1 MIRQI
6 RVSVPQIELAIV
18 SQTIGGEI
26 YFVLTSS
33 WSIYLTSFANIDDSM
48 PIQMMSIR
56 NHELAL
62 FWQS

>member
-1 MIRQI
+1 VIRQI

-18 SQTIGGEI
+18 SLSIGGEI

-33 WSIYLTSFANIDDSM
+33 CSIHLISFANIDDSM
-48 PIQMMSIR
+48 PIQMMSAR